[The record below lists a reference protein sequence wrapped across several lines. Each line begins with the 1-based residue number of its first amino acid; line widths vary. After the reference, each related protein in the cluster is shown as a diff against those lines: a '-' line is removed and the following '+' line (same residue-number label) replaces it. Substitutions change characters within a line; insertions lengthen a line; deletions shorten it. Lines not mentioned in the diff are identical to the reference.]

1 MDGTNNKIRCME
13 CGAVIPEKEPDYG
26 EFIKTGLCRK
36 CTGAAQSDAVVVN
49 MEVKA
54 ILEDM
59 EEDISIVKHFMAK
72 LAINLDKI
80 NNLLQ

>member
-1 MDGTNNKIRCME
+1 MDGNNNKLRCME

-26 EFIKTGLCRK
+26 DFIKTGLCRV
-36 CTGAAQSDAVVVN
+36 CGGTAVAGVMN
-49 MEVKA
+49 PALKA
-54 ILEDM
+54 ILVDM
-59 EEDISIVKHFMAK
+59 EGDIQILTHFTTK